1 MCWSEAHDSFLSM
14 TRHRIAIR
22 HTLRTLSSRNY
33 RLFFAGQG
41 VSLIGTWMQ
50 RIAMSWLVYRLT
62 DSVFLLGMV
71 GFLGQIPTFL
81 LGPFAGVLADRLNRH
96 RIIVV
101 TQILSM
107 LQALALAVLVMT
119 GAVQVWH
126 IIVLSIFLGL
136 VNALDMPTRQA
147 FVVEMIEK
155 REDLVN
161 AIALNSAIFN
171 GARLIGPSI
180 AGILIATVGE
190 GVCLLLNGLSYIAV
204 IAALLAMR
212 LRKREIERR
221 SKNMLHEIREGF
233 TYALGLAPI
242 RSVLL
247 LLGLVSVVGMPY
259 TVLMPVF
266 ARDILNGGPHTL
278 GFLMAA
284 TGCGALVG
292 AIYLASRRSVLGV
305 EKNIPVAASIFGV
318 GLVGFSLSRALPV
331 SLALML
337 VTGFGMMVQMA
348 SSNTLLQTVVDDN
361 KRGRVM
367 SFYNMAF
374 MGMAPFGSLLAGSVA
389 RKIGAP
395 YTLLVGGICCLAGAG
410 LIARQLPVLG
420 EGVRKAHARSPVA
433 QRLPGQFE
441 AEAELAKPPGA

>member
-190 GVCLLLNGLSYIAV
+190 GVCFLLNGLSYIAV

-266 ARDILNGGPHTL
+266 ARDILHGGPHTL

-305 EKNIPVAASIFGV
+305 EKNIPVAAGIFGV

-420 EGVRKAHARSPVA
+420 EGVRKAHARSRVA
-433 QRLPGQFE
+433 QRLPGQVE

>member
-1 MCWSEAHDSFLSM
+1 M

-33 RLFFAGQG
+33 RLFFTGQG

-190 GVCLLLNGLSYIAV
+190 GVCFLLNGLSYIAV

-221 SKNMLHEIREGF
+221 SENMLHEIREGF

-266 ARDILNGGPHTL
+266 ARDILHGGPHTL

-305 EKNIPVAASIFGV
+305 EKNIPVAAGIFGV

-395 YTLLVGGICCLAGAG
+395 YTLLIGGVCCLAGAG

-420 EGVRKAHARSPVA
+420 EGVRKAHARSRVA